1 MQQEESIYNLI
12 PKVEYKQK
20 KAPRYKSKYDPKA
33 PVVGTTFG
41 AVGSTALPG
50 AGLGGDSQKTQKKA
64 TASGFGPG
72 LGKSKKDPRHF
83 MKKGEK
89 TVTGMDLAKS
99 KPKKFTYS
107 DSDNRRPGVPKADDK
122 PVMGLQSTK
131 NFVTANAV
139 ESILAVPGNRAR
151 QANDA
156 PVYRNK
162 IDYGKVPSYLQNVKQ
177 EIAQENAMIEE
188 YVKRQEQ
195 EGMLASDDP
204 PDEEITDDE
213 RDELLD
219 ALKTKWDAVN
229 SKYQKMCHMVKLDT
243 IGKVRRK
250 EQMEAELTQLEKD
263 IDMLEDRKVVIR

>member
-12 PKVEYKQK
+12 PKVEYKEK
-20 KAPRYKSKYDPKA
+20 KAPRYKSKYDPRA

-41 AVGSTALPG
+41 GQGSTALPG
-50 AGLGGDSQKTQKKA
+50 AGLGLDSQKNAKK
-64 TASGFGPG
+64 TGKNGMGPA
-72 LGKSKKDPRHF
+72 LGQSKKDPRNF
-83 MKKGEK
+83 MKAGEK
-89 TVTGMDLAKS
+89 TEKGMDLAKS
-99 KPKKFTYS
+99 KPSKFTYA
-107 DSDNRRPGVPKADDK
+107 DSDKRRPGVPKSNDK

-162 IDYGKVPSYLQNVKQ
+162 VDYGKVPSYLQNVKN
-177 EIAQENAMIEE
+177 EIEQENSMIEE
-188 YVKRQEQ
+188 YVKRQEM
-195 EGMLASDDP
+195 EGMLASEDP
-204 PDEEITDDE
+204 LEEEITDEE
-213 RDELLD
+213 RDDLLD

-250 EQMEAELTQLEKD
+250 ENMEAELTQLEKD

>member
-12 PKVEYKQK
+12 PRKEVKVR
-20 KAPRYKSKYDPKA
+20 KAPRYRSKYDPKA
-33 PVVGTTFG
+33 PVVGSTF
-41 AVGSTALPG
+41 AGSGTTALPG
-50 AGLGGDSQKTQKKA
+50 AGLGGDSQTIQKKKGA
-64 TASGFGPG
+64 GGFGPG
-72 LGKSKKDPRHF
+72 LGKSKPDPRNF
-83 MKKGEK
+83 MKKQAK

-99 KPKKFTYS
+99 KPSKFAYR
-107 DSDNRRPGVPKADDK
+107 DSDNRKPGVPKKDDK

-151 QANDA
+151 PSNDV

-162 IDYGKVPSYLQNVKQ
+162 VDYGKVPSYLANVKQ
-177 EIAQENAMIEE
+177 EIEQENQMIEE
-188 YVKRQEQ
+188 YVKRQEM
-195 EGMLASDDP
+195 EGALASEDP
-204 PDEEITDDE
+204 HEEEISNEE

-263 IDMLEDRKVVIR
+263 IEMLEDRTIIIR